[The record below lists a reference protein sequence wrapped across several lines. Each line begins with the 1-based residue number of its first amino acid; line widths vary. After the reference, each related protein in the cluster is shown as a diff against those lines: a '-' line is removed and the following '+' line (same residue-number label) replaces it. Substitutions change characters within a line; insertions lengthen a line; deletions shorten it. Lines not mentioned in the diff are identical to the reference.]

1 MDENNK
7 KTLELIS
14 IIIRLN
20 NKININEYNKEITQN
35 DNFVDCTKKIQ
46 QMYQIII
53 KEKRCHKKELSR
65 LILPAIIYDNVPYIL
80 ASYNDE
86 QVLIQSAGNKPPE
99 IWQKQDFL
107 QRWNGNWLKINQKQ
121 SHFDIRWFVPEFLK
135 HKQIFIEILFFSFV
149 LLINI
154 FSDNTF

>member
-1 MDENNK
+1 M
-7 KTLELIS
+7 S